1 MHTADGNRSAGPL
14 TGHLGDEAATLALG
28 AAIASAVEPGLV
40 IHLHGELGAGKTTL
54 VRGCLVGL
62 GCREK
67 VKSPSYTLVEL
78 YPLSSLDF
86 YHFDFYR
93 FNSPGEWDA
102 AGFREYFGAAA
113 VCAVEWP
120 EKAGARLPR
129 ADLCIRLGFAAHGRT
144 FEIDAESARGARCLT
159 RVRAAMADARPPRR
173 AG

>member
-1 MHTADGNRSAGPL
+1 MHTADGNRSARPL

-28 AAIASAVEPGLV
+28 AAVAAALEPGVV
-40 IHLHGELGAGKTTL
+40 IYLHGDLGAGTTTL
-54 VRGCLVGL
+54 VRGCLSAL

-102 AGFREYFGAAA
+102 TGFEEYFDQAA

-120 EKAGARLPR
+120 EKAGPRLPG
-129 ADLCIRLGFAAHGRT
+129 ADLRIRLDLAPRGRT
-144 FEIDAESARGARCLT
+144 FEIGAESERGARCLS
-159 RVRAAMADARPPRR
+159 RLREAMADARLRP
-173 AG
+173 GG